1 MSLPSTDYIS
11 CTYLIPERVVRS
23 STTALV
29 LRAARGR
36 LSCGCWRA
44 GRDGADRVDR
54 RAGLS
59 LGDVQ
64 FKHFFKTVR
73 RRCATSKGH
82 AGHLVW
88 RTSKRTPGQLE
99 PHADCSTA
107 RLMTAGQTQEAG
119 RERLLRLCA
128 SLDDMAFRLSHLSL
142 TFLRLTLW
150 FLGIFA
156 AFAHVSLRLVTWHF
170 VAMLHVFLMTSI

>member
-44 GRDGADRVDR
+44 ARDGADRVDR

-64 FKHFFKTVR
+64 FKHFCKTVR

-119 RERLLRLCA
+119 RERLFRLCA
-128 SLDDMAFRLSHLSL
+128 SLDDTAFRSSLHLSL
-142 TFLRLTLW
+142 TFLRLTVRFGYLA
-150 FLGIFA
+150 FLQLSLTFRYAWLRGILLICRM
-156 AFAHVSLRLVTWHF
+156 SC
-170 VAMLHVFLMTSI
+170 